1 MNPQIRVEPQW
12 TSDKVVALETYR
24 RALAEAGVDA
34 DLNTEWDRLRKLAD
48 EAWTWRDP
56 ESLAELGSCVA
67 RLGLRALRDWES

>member
-12 TSDKVVALETYR
+12 TSDKVVALEPYR
-24 RALAEAGVDA
+24 RALAEAGVEA

-48 EAWTWRDP
+48 DAWTWRDP

-67 RLGLRALRDWES
+67 RLGLRSLKDWES